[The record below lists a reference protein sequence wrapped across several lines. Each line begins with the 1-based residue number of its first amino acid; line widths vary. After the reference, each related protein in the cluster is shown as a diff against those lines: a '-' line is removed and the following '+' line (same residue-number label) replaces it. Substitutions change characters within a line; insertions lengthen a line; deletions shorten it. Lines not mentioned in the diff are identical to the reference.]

1 MTDQHWGG
9 DREPLGDCAAWA
21 GPAHITHSP
30 TPLRPLPDGTLGSLL
45 ANQSLGHLLTDNTLR
60 PTSCPGVR
68 EGGSMRICISSFDY
82 GKWSLT
88 RLLENLPE
96 ASRELIQF
104 SGPQGSLPS
113 VHPKPHP
120 GPQRHLPRFKQG
132 WHGGALG
139 SHPVAFP
146 QSHHTFLAP
155 RAATR
160 NKLWSSG
167 CLLHSDPAAS
177 RLLPTWNLSWSLT
190 LWPSDFLTHWPPDTL
205 VRCQPPPPLCIP
217 GTYLCIYLP
226 PFYAFIAFTSW
237 SFMKAEI
244 IFISVVTPGH
254 NMWSQYV
261 TFISRTYQSE
271 CCMCP
276 VISQYSSKSK
286 NSFCPIFINSSAIEN
301 NI

>member
-21 GPAHITHSP
+21 GPAHTAHSP
-30 TPLRPLPDGTLGSLL
+30 TPLRPLPEGPLGSLF
-45 ANQSLGHLLTDNTLR
+45 ANQSLGHLLTENTLR
-60 PTSCPGVR
+60 PTSCPGGR
-68 EGGSMRICISSFDY
+68 EGGSMRICISSFVY

-88 RLLENLPE
+88 RLLENLSD

-104 SGPQGSLPS
+104 SGPQGSLPAA
-113 VHPKPHP
+113 HPKPHP
-120 GPQRHLPRFKQG
+120 GPQRPLPRFKQG

-139 SHPVAFP
+139 SHQVAFP

-160 NKLWSSG
+160 NKLWSGG

-177 RLLPTWNLSWSLT
+177 CLLPTWNLPWSLT
-190 LWPSDFLTHWPPDTL
+190 LWPSDFLTHWPPDTV
-205 VRCQPPPPLCIP
+205 VRCQPPPPHTYAYITLHFMHLLRLCLEAP
-217 GTYLCIYLP
+217 WKQRLY
-226 PFYAFIAFTSW
+226 
-237 SFMKAEI
+237 
-244 IFISVVTPGH
+244 FISVVTPGH

-271 CCMCP
+271 RCMCP
-276 VISQYSSKSK
+276 LISQHLSKSK